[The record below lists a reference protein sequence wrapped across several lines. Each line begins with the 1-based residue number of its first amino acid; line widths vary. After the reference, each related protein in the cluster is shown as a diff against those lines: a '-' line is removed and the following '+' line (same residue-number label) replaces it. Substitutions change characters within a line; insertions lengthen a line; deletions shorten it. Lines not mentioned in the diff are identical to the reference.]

1 MISHRTIAVVKREA
15 KAQIATKAF
24 VIATI
29 ALPLLMFLLMV
40 FMLTL
45 GSVENSDETH
55 VTIVTSAADVQSP
68 LRDLLAEYNFVQSG
82 QYTIVYHEMTPSEF
96 ERFLERERPALLA
109 DNHRGVFYLPERA
122 ASDKNVRFYS
132 ANPQNAD
139 VRDKIGR
146 GVNFVLNRN
155 YLKKRQLNLA
165 EFDFV
170 QMDMS
175 VEGIKVSKDGSS
187 VENYGDLLI
196 ASVFVCLLMISIF
209 FVASPVPGVVIE
221 EKSGRIAEI
230 LISSMTPQELFTGK
244 LIASTINGLFQM
256 AIWMCSFATLIWI
269 TTDVMPIPESFRM
282 TLNIPVFA
290 YYLLNHVIGLM
301 IFITIFAGL
310 ASAYDNLQDVNTV
323 IIPSVFLVLIPF
335 YASFTLL
342 GNPANSVAE
351 TLSMFPFTSLY
362 VMPARIAL
370 IDVPATEILIA
381 TAINVGTLYLLL
393 VTMGRIYKIGI
404 MTTGRKPTMREV
416 MTWLRNP

>member
-40 FMLTL
+40 FMVTL

-55 VTIVTSAADVQSP
+55 VTIVTSAPDVQRP
-68 LRDLLAEYNFVQSG
+68 LRDLLDEYNFVQSG
-82 QYTIVYHEMTPSEF
+82 QYTIVYHEMSPREF
-96 ERFLERERPALLA
+96 EEFLEQERPALLA

-122 ASDKNVRFYS
+122 TSDKNVRFYS
-132 ANPQNAD
+132 ANPQNVDAR
-139 VRDKIGR
+139 VKIGNA
-146 GVNFVLNRN
+146 VNSVLNRN
-155 YLKKRQLNLA
+155 YFKKRQLNLA
-165 EFDFV
+165 ELDFV
-170 QMDMS
+170 QQEMK
-175 VEGIKVSKDGSS
+175 VEGIKVGRDGSS
-187 VENYGDLLI
+187 VENYGDLLV

-269 TTDVMPIPESFRM
+269 TTDVIPIPESFRM